1 MKPRKNTKLVTFET
15 PFQLQAMEEM
25 QPAGD
30 YEITVEQEQIGEFMF
45 EAFRRTPITLYL
57 PPRDGDYGM
66 GRVVPVEPAEFAEL
80 VKLKVCSPDRT

>member
-1 MKPRKNTKLVTFET
+1 MNPRRITQLIAFDA
-15 PFQLQAMEEM
+15 PFQLQAMEKM

-30 YEITVEQEQIGEFMF
+30 YEVTVEQEQIGDLMF
-45 EAFRRTPITLYL
+45 EAFRRTLITLYL